1 MRVIDLLAL
10 LADQSKNASVL
21 LNTTPAPSRFDDFI
35 LKTQND
41 QPQLIFKPK
50 PDRKSPLRVWELQLL
65 LNHPDLQSRFLYLVD
80 ADGTRALL
88 ALSTGQLVFYL
99 TRPDVLPPPTLLQPF
114 PDNGDWLSFL
124 GNQTD
129 FSNRFHKS
137 GWR

>member
-41 QPQLIFKPK
+41 QPQLIFKAK

-65 LNHPDLQSRFLYLVD
+65 LNQPDLQSRFLYLAD
-80 ADGTRALL
+80 ADGTRALF
-88 ALSTGQLVFYL
+88 GFIH
-99 TRPDVLPPPTLLQPF
+99 RPVGLLL
-114 PDNGDWLSFL
+114 N
-124 GNQTD
+124 
-129 FSNRFHKS
+129 
-137 GWR
+137 